1 MTIHEPLLALNWNLL
16 FSAIT
21 VLVLFLILKKFFFEK
36 VHDFMEARE
45 NEVRQQFETAERTNQ
60 LADEKLADYEEK
72 IKNYQGEGREII
84 KAARDEAKN
93 QAQGIID
100 EANEKARQLMERS
113 EAEIARERINARKE
127 LRDEVG
133 TLAIMA
139 AEQIMEKELGDK
151 QQSEIIDRI
160 IKEAEDKP
168 WN

>member
-1 MTIHEPLLALNWNLL
+1 MTIREPLLALNWNLL
-16 FSAIT
+16 FSAVT

-36 VHDFMEARE
+36 VHNFMEARE
-45 NEVRQQFETAERTNQ
+45 NEVRDQLETAERTNI
-60 LADEKLADYEEK
+60 LADRKLADYEEK

-84 KAARDEAKN
+84 RAARNEAQN

-100 EANEKARQLMERS
+100 EANERARQLMERS
-113 EAEIARERINARKE
+113 ESEIERERINARKE

-139 AEQIMEKELGDK
+139 AEQIMEKELGDR
-151 QQSEIIDRI
+151 QQNEIIDKI

>member
-1 MTIHEPLLALNWNLL
+1 
-16 FSAIT
+16 
-21 VLVLFLILKKFFFEK
+21 
-36 VHDFMEARE
+36 MEARE
-45 NEVRQQFETAERTNQ
+45 NEVREQFENAERTNQ
-60 LADEKLADYEEK
+60 LADEKLADYEDK
-72 IKNYQGEGREII
+72 IKNYQSEGREII
-84 KAARDEAKN
+84 KAARDEAKT
-93 QAQGIID
+93 QAQTIVD

-139 AEQIMEKELGDK
+139 AEQIMEKELKDSTH
-151 QQSEIIDRI
+151 SEIIDKI